1 MTSVEKAAYK
11 QVTNKEAPFEGGKGD
26 NDRVALGTSS
36 KKPEH
41 GKMSLDDL
49 A

>member
-1 MTSVEKAAYK
+1 MTSVIKAAYK